1 MAAKDK
7 TPRTQRVAKKAA
19 VVPIKNL
26 YRVVCKMRQPHLSM
40 WLHDADF
47 ESDSSEV
54 GYIRSSVLYLLS
66 LGLLDLDS
74 YDPEEFAASHGFMF
88 KYIGKDE
95 LGQILA

>member
-26 YRVVCKMRQPHLSM
+26 YRVVCKMRQPHLSL
-40 WLHDADF
+40 WLNDAEF
-47 ESDSSEV
+47 ESDPSDV
-54 GYIRSSVLYLLS
+54 GYIRSTVLYLLS

-74 YDPEEFAASHGFMF
+74 YDP
-88 KYIGKDE
+88 
-95 LGQILA
+95 